1 MITIMSASDSAGTA
15 EFMDANASE
24 YPHVATLQSPRGI
37 GYPIPGYQDAHD
49 YVIEIAEEL
58 RFNFFYFFILYFFDF

>member
-15 EFMDANASE
+15 EFMDAKSLE
-24 YPHVATLQSPRGI
+24 YPHVATLPSPRGI
-37 GYPIPGYQDAHD
+37 EYPIPGYQDAHD

-58 RFNFFYFFILYFFDF
+58 RIYKI

>member
-1 MITIMSASDSAGTA
+1 MSASDSAGTA

-37 GYPIPGYQDAHD
+37 EYPIPGYQDAHD

-58 RFNFFYFFILYFFDF
+58 RKFGNSIKF